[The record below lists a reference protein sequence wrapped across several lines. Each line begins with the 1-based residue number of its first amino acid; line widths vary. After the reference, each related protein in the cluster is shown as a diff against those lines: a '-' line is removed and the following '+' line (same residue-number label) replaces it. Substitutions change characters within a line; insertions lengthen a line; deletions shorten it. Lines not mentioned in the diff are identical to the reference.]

1 MTWTLL
7 LLAAISALAQT
18 PPPAAADLVGE
29 PWRLV
34 QFQGGDGTVLKPDD
48 PAKYT
53 VQFNADLSV
62 SARIDCNR
70 GRATWKSAGANQVE
84 LGPLAL
90 TRMMCPPGSLHDQ
103 IVKQWGFVRSHVIKD
118 GRLVLSGDAQ
128 LPDKLARGQVMIY
141 VGKLQR

>member
-1 MTWTLL
+1 MAWTVL

-53 VQFNADLSV
+53 VQFNADLSG

-90 TRMMCPPGSLHDQ
+90 TRMMCPAGSLHDQ
-103 IVKQWGFVRSHVIKD
+103 IVKQWRYVRSYVIKD
-118 GRLVLSGDAQ
+118 GRLVLSLMADGGTYTFERAAKRQ
-128 LPDKLARGQVMIY
+128 
-141 VGKLQR
+141 

>member
-90 TRMMCPPGSLHDQ
+90 TRMICPPGSLHDQ
-103 IVKQWGFVRSHVIKD
+103 IVKQWRYVRSYVIKD
-118 GRLVLSGDAQ
+118 GRLVLSLMADGGTYTFERAAKRQ
-128 LPDKLARGQVMIY
+128 
-141 VGKLQR
+141 

>member
-90 TRMMCPPGSLHDQ
+90 TRMMCPAGSLHDQ
-103 IVKQWGFVRSHVIKD
+103 IVKQWRYVRSYVIKD
-118 GRLVLSGDAQ
+118 GRLVLSLMADGGTYTFERAAKRQ
-128 LPDKLARGQVMIY
+128 
-141 VGKLQR
+141 

>member
-1 MTWTLL
+1 MNRGG
-7 LLAAISALAQT
+7 SS
-18 PPPAAADLVGE
+18 
-29 PWRLV
+29 
-34 QFQGGDGTVLKPDD
+34 FQGGDGTLLKPDD

-53 VQFNADLSV
+53 IQFNADLSI

-103 IVKQWGFVRSHVIKD
+103 IVKQWGFVRSYVIKD
-118 GRLVLSGDAQ
+118 GRLVLSLMADGGTYTFERPA
-128 LPDKLARGQVMIY
+128 KR
-141 VGKLQR
+141 R

>member
-18 PPPAAADLVGE
+18 PPPAAADLVCE

-70 GRATWKSAGANQVE
+70 GRGAWKLSGPGQLA

-90 TRMMCPPGSLHDQ
+90 TRARCPAGSMHDQ
-103 IVKQWGFVRSHVIKD
+103 IVKQWDNIRSYVLRD
-118 GRLVLSGDAQ
+118 GHLFLLLMADGGAYEFE
-128 LPDKLARGQVMIY
+128 PAR
-141 VGKLQR
+141 

>member
-1 MTWTLL
+1 MAWTLL

-90 TRMMCPPGSLHDQ
+90 TRMMCPAGSLHDQ
-103 IVKQWGFVRSHVIKD
+103 IVKQWRFVRSYVIKD
-118 GRLVLSGDAQ
+118 GRLVLSLMADGGTYTFERAAKRQ
-128 LPDKLARGQVMIY
+128 
-141 VGKLQR
+141 

>member
-1 MTWTLL
+1 MALTLL
-7 LLAAISALAQT
+7 LLAAITAVAET
-18 PPPAAADLVGE
+18 PPRAAADLVGE

-53 VQFNADLSV
+53 IQFNADLSV

-70 GRATWKSAGANQVE
+70 GRGTWKSAGASQVE

-103 IVKQWGFVRSHVIKD
+103 IVKQWGFVRSYVVKD
-118 GRLVLSGDAQ
+118 GRLVLSLMADGGTYTFERAAKRQ
-128 LPDKLARGQVMIY
+128 
-141 VGKLQR
+141 

>member
-34 QFQGGDGTVLKPDD
+34 QFQGGDGTLLKPDD

-70 GRATWKSAGANQVE
+70 GRATWKSAGGNQVE

-90 TRMMCPPGSLHDQ
+90 TRMMCPAGSLHDQ
-103 IVKQWGFVRSHVIKD
+103 IVKQWRFVRSYVIKD
-118 GRLVLSGDAQ
+118 GRLVLSLMADGGTYTFERAAKRQ
-128 LPDKLARGQVMIY
+128 
-141 VGKLQR
+141 

>member
-1 MTWTLL
+1 MAWTLL

-34 QFQGGDGTVLKPDD
+34 QFQGGDGTVLKADD

-53 VQFNADLSV
+53 IQFNADLSV

-70 GRATWKSAGANQVE
+70 GRGTWKSAGANQVE

-90 TRMMCPPGSLHDQ
+90 TRMMCPAGSLHDQ
-103 IVKQWGFVRSHVIKD
+103 IVKQWRYVRSYVIKD
-118 GRLVLSGDAQ
+118 GRLVLSLMADGGTYTFERAAKRQ
-128 LPDKLARGQVMIY
+128 
-141 VGKLQR
+141 

>member
-1 MTWTLL
+1 MAWTLL

-18 PPPAAADLVGE
+18 PPPAAADLVCE

-53 VQFNADLSV
+53 VQFNADLSG

-90 TRMMCPPGSLHDQ
+90 TRMMCPAGSLHDQ
-103 IVKQWGFVRSHVIKD
+103 IVKQWRYVRSYVIKD
-118 GRLVLSGDAQ
+118 GRLVLSLMADGGTYTFERAAKRQ
-128 LPDKLARGQVMIY
+128 
-141 VGKLQR
+141 

>member
-1 MTWTLL
+1 MAWTVL

-34 QFQGGDGTVLKPDD
+34 QFQGGDGTLLKPDD

-53 VQFNADLSV
+53 IQFNADLSI

-70 GRATWKSAGANQVE
+70 GRGTWKSAGANQVE

-103 IVKQWGFVRSHVIKD
+103 IVKQWRYVRSYVIKD
-118 GRLVLSGDAQ
+118 GRLVLSLMADGGTYTFERAAKRQ
-128 LPDKLARGQVMIY
+128 
-141 VGKLQR
+141 

>member
-53 VQFNADLSV
+53 VQFNADLSG

-90 TRMMCPPGSLHDQ
+90 TRMMCPAGSLHDQ
-103 IVKQWGFVRSHVIKD
+103 IVKQWRYVRSYVIKD
-118 GRLVLSGDAQ
+118 GRLVLSLMADGGTYTFERAAKRQ
-128 LPDKLARGQVMIY
+128 
-141 VGKLQR
+141 

>member
-53 VQFNADLSV
+53 VQFNADLSG

-90 TRMMCPPGSLHDQ
+90 TRMMCPAGSLHDQ
-103 IVKQWGFVRSHVIKD
+103 IVKQWRFVRSYVIKD
-118 GRLVLSGDAQ
+118 GRLVLSLMADGGTYTFERAAKR
-128 LPDKLARGQVMIY
+128 P
-141 VGKLQR
+141 

>member
-1 MTWTLL
+1 MAWTVL

-34 QFQGGDGTVLKPDD
+34 QFQGGDGTLLKPDD

-53 VQFNADLSV
+53 IQFNADLSI

-103 IVKQWGFVRSHVIKD
+103 IRSSSN
-118 GRLVLSGDAQ
+118 GALS
-128 LPDKLARGQVMIY
+128 ARM
-141 VGKLQR
+141 

>member
-53 VQFNADLSV
+53 VQFNADLSG

-90 TRMMCPPGSLHDQ
+90 TRMMCPAGSLHDH
-103 IVKQWGFVRSHVIKD
+103 IVKQWRYVRSYVIKD
-118 GRLVLSGDAQ
+118 GRLVLSLMADGGTYTFERAAKRQ
-128 LPDKLARGQVMIY
+128 
-141 VGKLQR
+141 